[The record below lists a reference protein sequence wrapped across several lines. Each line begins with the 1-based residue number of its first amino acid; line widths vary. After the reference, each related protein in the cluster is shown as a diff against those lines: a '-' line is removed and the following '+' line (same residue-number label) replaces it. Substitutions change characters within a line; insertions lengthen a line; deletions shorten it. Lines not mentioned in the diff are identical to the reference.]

1 MNKEKKLIKNSL
13 IFAVGNISTNIITFL
28 MLPYYTLKLDKTQY
42 GEIELING
50 LIPLIIILI
59 SCNLA
64 AGVFRFSL
72 DKNYKIEQIFSVSL
86 IYSLSMYVS
95 FFFLIFLTDLKIY
108 LGKNCVIIL
117 IIILFSIIQS
127 IFKEL
132 VRSIGKLN
140 IFVISD
146 FLHVIFFTGF
156 NIYLIGSL
164 GLGVRGFF
172 YSKIVALFIEIVFL
186 FFSGRI
192 DKYFIKDFNF
202 SYLKAMLIYGLPLIP
217 NALMWWVGNLSDRY
231 ILNYYIGLEAVGM
244 YSVSA
249 KFPAIINAINGIF
262 FKAWQI
268 SAIEEYG
275 TEKQNEFYT
284 KVFNI
289 MFILIIFLSSGFL
302 MLIRIIMIYMVNE
315 GFYLAWKYIPFLL
328 VASIFNIFGVFVG
341 VTYIA
346 SKETINAVKTM
357 LISSITNVLLNFVL
371 IPKYRIQGACFA
383 TMISGIIFFITRVL
397 DTKKYVKIKYNL
409 NDILKNM
416 TIIGIQIY
424 FLLKLENLSKSF
436 AIQLLLF
443 GILLVINREYI
454 NIIINFIKN
463 KGKIK

>member
-1 MNKEKKLIKNSL
+1 
-13 IFAVGNISTNIITFL
+13 
-28 MLPYYTLKLDKTQY
+28 
-42 GEIELING
+42 
-50 LIPLIIILI
+50 
-59 SCNLA
+59 
-64 AGVFRFSL
+64 
-72 DKNYKIEQIFSVSL
+72 
-86 IYSLSMYVS
+86 
-95 FFFLIFLTDLKIY
+95 
-108 LGKNCVIIL
+108 
-117 IIILFSIIQS
+117 
-127 IFKEL
+127 
-132 VRSIGKLN
+132 
-140 IFVISD
+140 
-146 FLHVIFFTGF
+146 
-156 NIYLIGSL
+156 
-164 GLGVRGFF
+164 
-172 YSKIVALFIEIVFL
+172 
-186 FFSGRI
+186 
-192 DKYFIKDFNF
+192 
-202 SYLKAMLIYGLPLIP
+202 
-217 NALMWWVGNLSDRY
+217 
-231 ILNYYIGLEAVGM
+231 
-244 YSVSA
+244 
-249 KFPAIINAINGIF
+249 
-262 FKAWQI
+262 
-268 SAIEEYG
+268 
-275 TEKQNEFYT
+275 
-284 KVFNI
+284 
-289 MFILIIFLSSGFL
+289 
-302 MLIRIIMIYMVNE
+302 MLIRIIMIYIVNE